1 MKFRPG
7 QSANGIKRSLAV
19 LTWGLGLMIC
29 LCAPVLAQENP
40 FKGGWTLDA
49 GGSALGFQSIKN
61 ETKVEI
67 SSFASLTGDIAEDG
81 TARVSVLLD
90 SVDTTIDLRNVRM
103 RFLFFETFTYP
114 EAVITARITPAMLEG
129 LEQARRKTVRL
140 PYELNLHGV
149 TKALTADVTV
159 TLLDDARVAVATALP
174 ISVAAADFNL
184 SDGVRKLEEAASVS
198 IVPSATVSFDLL
210 FTKAA
215 VAPPATTPAAAPQKP
230 ASVALEAEG
239 DFDLEACLGRF
250 EILSRSGNIYFQPG
264 SDRLEPE
271 STPILT
277 AIVDIIQRCPSL
289 TVQVAGHTDSIGP
302 ERENQRLSE
311 KRAQAVSRYLI
322 DKGVSAARFQV
333 IGYGEARPTAD
344 NTTAEGRS
352 RNRRI
357 EFTGVSGG

>member
-1 MKFRPG
+1 
-7 QSANGIKRSLAV
+7 
-19 LTWGLGLMIC
+19 
-29 LCAPVLAQENP
+29 
-40 FKGGWTLDA
+40 
-49 GGSALGFQSIKN
+49 
-61 ETKVEI
+61 
-67 SSFASLTGDIAEDG
+67 
-81 TARVSVLLD
+81 
-90 SVDTTIDLRNVRM
+90 M

-215 VAPPATTPAAAPQKP
+215 APPATTPAAAPQKP

-302 ERENQRLSE
+302 ERENQCLSE
-311 KRAQAVSRYLI
+311 KRAQAVSRYFI